1 MARIIPQI
9 GRLAISR
16 RYRNRYRE
24 ITGALLRHGFGFLV
38 TQLGLTR
45 FVPLQLGLLGHPRR
59 VEPYTQAEHVRMVFE
74 ELGTTFIKL
83 GQVLSTR
90 VDLLPPEYIHE
101 LEKLLDSVPPVDF
114 EPIRLEIEMELG
126 LDVDQI
132 FARIDTAPLAS
143 ASIGQVHAAT
153 LMTGQQVVIKV
164 KRPGVEEQVKI
175 DVDIINE
182 LASLASRRLP
192 IVRNYDIE
200 GIAREFTQ
208 TLLSELDYLQEGRN
222 ADRFRRNFEGDE
234 RVHIPR
240 IYWDYTTS
248 SVIVMERISGLRIND
263 RNALIGAGLEPP
275 VIAMRSTDLLME
287 QIFIHGFFHADP
299 HPANFFVMEGGVIG
313 LVDFGMVGYVD
324 QDTKGNL
331 VDLFI
336 AVFDQDPDGIIDG
349 YIDLGVVGR
358 VERYAELRS
367 EISSIIVKYFGLS
380 LREINVRTVL
390 NDVTSLIRRHNLR
403 MPANLALLVKTISME
418 EGLVMHLDPD
428 FRFVEAMTPFARRVW
443 EETRSPFALAKKSA
457 RALLDY
463 ADIGVNAP
471 RQLRRILGQLSR
483 GELAVVTNQPRLD
496 EELIRVNSMV
506 NRLIFGILTA
516 ATLVSVSL
524 ALPFFSTFFAR
535 WRKRISGKKPA
546 D

>member
-1 MARIIPQI
+1 VAWIIPQI
-9 GRLAISR
+9 GRLAVSR

-24 ITGALLRHGFGFLV
+24 ITSALLRHGFGFLV

-45 FVPLQLGLLGHPRR
+45 FVPFQLGLLGHPRR

-114 EPIRLEIEMELG
+114 EPIRLQIEMELG
-126 LDVDQI
+126 RDVDQI
-132 FARIDTAPLAS
+132 FERIDATPLAS

-153 LMTGQQVVIKV
+153 LMTGEQVVIKV
-164 KRPGVEEQVKI
+164 KRPGVEEQVNI
-175 DVDIINE
+175 DVAIIHE
-182 LASLASRRLP
+182 LANLASRRLP
-192 IVRNYDIE
+192 VVKNYDVE

-208 TLLSELDYLQEGRN
+208 TLLNELDYLQEGRN
-222 ADRFRRNFEGDE
+222 ADRFRRNFEADE
-234 RVHIPR
+234 HVYIPR
-240 IYWDYTTS
+240 ISWDYTTS

-263 RNALIGAGLEPP
+263 RDALIRAGFEPSI
-275 VIAMRSTDLLME
+275 IATRSTDLLME

-336 AVFDQDPDGIIDG
+336 AIFDQDPDGIIDA
-349 YIDLGVVGR
+349 YIDLGVAGR

-380 LREINVRTVL
+380 LREINVRSVL

-418 EGLVMHLDPD
+418 EGLVMHLDPN
-428 FRFVEAMTPFARRVW
+428 FKFAEAMTPFARRVW

-483 GELAVVTNQPRLD
+483 GELSVVTNQPRLD

-524 ALPFFSTFFAR
+524 VLPFFSALFGR
-535 WRKRISGKKPA
+535 RRKRAPGEKPGG
-546 D
+546 